1 MIFQDYTL
9 KGFNQTA
16 DKNIMDGT
24 RETLLDRLITVI
36 GEEAR
41 LFEQF
46 LALLE
51 HQQEMLMIGDGAELQ
66 AVNGRLQAV
75 ITRSQQIEKE
85 RAEAV
90 DAIRTLGEMDTD
102 LTIARICD
110 MADTERSL
118 QLKNLREII
127 LGLYGRI
134 EETRMRNGLL
144 VEQSLEQIQHT
155 LEMLGRVP
163 AQRETYQQHGRRT
176 AEYVPLGIDRRV

>member
-1 MIFQDYTL
+1 
-9 KGFNQTA
+9 
-16 DKNIMDGT
+16 MDGT
-24 RETLLDRLITVI
+24 TEKLLDRLIAVI

-46 LALLE
+46 LGLLE
-51 HQQEMLMIGDGAELQ
+51 HQQKMLIIGDGPELQ
-66 AVNGRLQAV
+66 TVNGRLQTV
-75 ITRSQQIEKE
+75 IAQSQRVEKE

-90 DAIRTLGEMDTD
+90 EALRAAGGMAAD

-155 LEMLGRVP
+155 LETLGRVP
-163 AQRETYQQHGRRT
+163 AHRETYQQHGGRT

>member
-1 MIFQDYTL
+1 
-9 KGFNQTA
+9 
-16 DKNIMDGT
+16 MDET
-24 RETLLDRLITVI
+24 RDARLDRLIAVI

-51 HQQEMLMIGDGAELQ
+51 HQQEMLVIGDRTELQ
-66 AVNGRLQAV
+66 AVTTRLQTV
-75 ITRSQQIEKE
+75 ITRSQQMERQ

-90 DAIRTLGEMDTD
+90 EAIRARDGVDAD
-102 LTIARICD
+102 VTIARICEI
-110 MADTERSL
+110 ADRERSMQL
-118 QLKNLREII
+118 QNLREVI
-127 LGLYGRI
+127 LGLYSRI

-163 AQRETYQQHGRRT
+163 ACRETYQQQGRRNE
-176 AEYVPLGIDRRV
+176 EYVPLGIDRRV